1 MKRYCLE
8 LGNIYMSATTPLVS
22 VIMSIYNS
30 HQTIIRAVDSI
41 ICQTYQNIEI
51 IIIDDASEDCSVDII
66 KEYIDKDNRI
76 QIHTQK
82 KNIGIHRNFNFLL
95 SKAKGEYFAWA
106 AVDDY
111 LDNDFMGKNLKIL
124 ESDKSVVSSVG
135 KIIPYGVDSLEIDST
150 LVDTSVFPKFLKN
163 FIKSGRRR
171 KMIDAGPVSGNM
183 NYKIRTFFEITKSLG
198 RWYGVHRTEQLK
210 KCIIEK
216 PFINVEVSVFLNLL
230 RLGDF
235 HEESSTTLYEFDE
248 GISSRGIINMA
259 KYSGHNLFE
268 TLFPFYPFTKWVIQ
282 NFGVSTF
289 FRNFDILFKMNLGGE
304 FALLVDIFLKFY
316 NILLLLYPNKI
327 SKIFFTI
334 F

>member
-1 MKRYCLE
+1 VTSNPKLTIGMPVYNGE
-8 LGNIYMSATTPLVS
+8 LFIKKA
-22 VIMSIYNS
+22 IESILDQTFTDFELIISNNS
-30 HQTIIRAVDSI
+30 SSDSTEK
-41 ICQTYQNIEI
+41 ICQ
-51 IIIDDASEDCSVDII
+51 DF
-66 KEYIDKDNRI
+66 IDKDNRI

-111 LDNDFMGKNLKIL
+111 LDNDFMEKNLKIL

-183 NYKIRTFFEITKSLG
+183 NYKIRTFFKITKSLG

-282 NFGVSTF
+282 NFGISTF

-304 FALLVDIFLKFY
+304 FALIVDIFLKFY
-316 NILLLLYPNKI
+316 NKFN
-327 SKIFFTI
+327 SNS
-334 F
+334 

>member
-1 MKRYCLE
+1 MTSNPKLTIGMPVYNGE
-8 LGNIYMSATTPLVS
+8 LFIKKA
-22 VIMSIYNS
+22 IESILAQTFTDFELIISNNS
-30 HQTIIRAVDSI
+30 STDSTEE
-41 ICQTYQNIEI
+41 ICQEF
-51 IIIDDASEDCSVDII
+51 IDR
-66 KEYIDKDNRI
+66 DNRI

-111 LDNDFMGKNLKIL
+111 LDNDFMEKNLKIL

-183 NYKIRTFFEITKSLG
+183 NYKIRTFFKITKSLG

-282 NFGVSTF
+282 NFGINTF

-316 NILLLLYPNKI
+316 NKFN
-327 SKIFFTI
+327 SNS
-334 F
+334 

>member
-1 MKRYCLE
+1 MPVYNGE
-8 LGNIYMSATTPLVS
+8 LFIKKA
-22 VIMSIYNS
+22 IESILDQTFTDFELIISNNS
-30 HQTIIRAVDSI
+30 STDSTEK
-41 ICQTYQNIEI
+41 ICQ
-51 IIIDDASEDCSVDII
+51 DF
-66 KEYIDKDNRI
+66 IDKDNRI

-111 LDNDFMGKNLKIL
+111 LDNDFMEKNLKIL
-124 ESDKSVVSSVG
+124 EDNKSVVSSVG
-135 KIIPYGVDSLEIDST
+135 KIIPYGVDSLGIDSK
-150 LVDTSVFPKFLKN
+150 LIETSIFPKFLKN
-163 FIKSGRRR
+163 FIKSGRRK

-183 NYKIRTFFEITKSLG
+183 NYKIRTFFKITKSLG

-235 HEESSTTLYEFDE
+235 HEESSTILHEFDE

-268 TLFPFYPFTKWVIQ
+268 ILFPFYPFTKWVIQ
-282 NFGVSTF
+282 NFGISTF

-316 NILLLLYPNKI
+316 NKFN
-327 SKIFFTI
+327 SNS
-334 F
+334 

>member
-1 MKRYCLE
+1 MTSNPKLTIGMPVYNGE
-8 LGNIYMSATTPLVS
+8 LFIKKA
-22 VIMSIYNS
+22 IESILDQTFTDFELIISNNS
-30 HQTIIRAVDSI
+30 STDSTEK
-41 ICQTYQNIEI
+41 ICQ
-51 IIIDDASEDCSVDII
+51 DF
-66 KEYIDKDNRI
+66 IDKDNRI

-111 LDNDFMGKNLKIL
+111 LDNDFMEKNLKIL

-135 KIIPYGVDSLEIDST
+135 KIIPYGVDSLDIDST

-183 NYKIRTFFEITKSLG
+183 NYKIRTFFKITKSLG

-282 NFGVSTF
+282 NFGINTF

-304 FALLVDIFLKFY
+304 FALIVDIFLKFY
-316 NILLLLYPNKI
+316 NKFN
-327 SKIFFTI
+327 SNS
-334 F
+334 

>member
-1 MKRYCLE
+1 MTSNPKLTIGMPVYNGE
-8 LGNIYMSATTPLVS
+8 LFIKKA
-22 VIMSIYNS
+22 IKSILDQTFTDFELIISNNS
-30 HQTIIRAVDSI
+30 STDSTEK
-41 ICQTYQNIEI
+41 ICQ
-51 IIIDDASEDCSVDII
+51 DF
-66 KEYIDKDNRI
+66 IDKDNRI

-111 LDNDFMGKNLKIL
+111 LDNDFMEKNLKIL

-163 FIKSGRRR
+163 FIKSGRHK

-183 NYKIRTFFEITKSLG
+183 NDKIRTFFKITKSLG

-235 HEESSTTLYEFDE
+235 HEEYSTTLYEFDE

-282 NFGVSTF
+282 NFGINTF

-304 FALLVDIFLKFY
+304 FALLVDVFLKFY
-316 NILLLLYPNKI
+316 NKFN
-327 SKIFFTI
+327 SNS
-334 F
+334 

>member
-1 MKRYCLE
+1 MTSNPKLTIGMPVYNGE
-8 LGNIYMSATTPLVS
+8 LFIKKA
-22 VIMSIYNS
+22 IESILAQTFTDFELIISNNS
-30 HQTIIRAVDSI
+30 SSDSTEK
-41 ICQTYQNIEI
+41 ICQ
-51 IIIDDASEDCSVDII
+51 DF
-66 KEYIDKDNRI
+66 IDKDNRI

-111 LDNDFMGKNLKIL
+111 LDNDFMEKNLKIL

-183 NYKIRTFFEITKSLG
+183 NYKIRTFFKITKSLG

-282 NFGVSTF
+282 NFGINTF

-316 NILLLLYPNKI
+316 NKFN
-327 SKIFFTI
+327 SNS
-334 F
+334 

>member
-1 MKRYCLE
+1 MNPKLTIGMPVYNGE
-8 LGNIYMSATTPLVS
+8 LFIKKA
-22 VIMSIYNS
+22 IESILAQTFTDFELIISDNS
-30 HQTIIRAVDSI
+30 STDSTEK
-41 ICQTYQNIEI
+41 ICQ
-51 IIIDDASEDCSVDII
+51 DF
-66 KEYIDKDNRI
+66 IDKDNRI

-111 LDNDFMGKNLKIL
+111 LDNDFMEKNLKIL

-183 NYKIRTFFEITKSLG
+183 NYKIRTFFKITKSLG

-282 NFGVSTF
+282 NFGINTF

-316 NILLLLYPNKI
+316 NKFN
-327 SKIFFTI
+327 SNS
-334 F
+334 

>member
-1 MKRYCLE
+1 MTSNPKLTIGMPVYNGE
-8 LGNIYMSATTPLVS
+8 LFIKKA
-22 VIMSIYNS
+22 IKSILDQTFTDFELIISNNS
-30 HQTIIRAVDSI
+30 STDSTEK
-41 ICQTYQNIEI
+41 ICQ
-51 IIIDDASEDCSVDII
+51 DF
-66 KEYIDKDNRI
+66 IDKDNRI

-111 LDNDFMGKNLKIL
+111 LDNDFMEKNLKIL

-163 FIKSGRRR
+163 FIKSGRHK

-183 NYKIRTFFEITKSLG
+183 NDKIRTFFKITKSLG

-282 NFGVSTF
+282 NFGINTF

-304 FALLVDIFLKFY
+304 FALLVDVFLKFY
-316 NILLLLYPNKI
+316 NKFN
-327 SKIFFTI
+327 SNS
-334 F
+334 

>member
-1 MKRYCLE
+1 MTSNPKLTIGMPVYNGE
-8 LGNIYMSATTPLVS
+8 LFIKKAIES
-22 VIMSIYNS
+22 VLAQTFTDFELIISNNS
-30 HQTIIRAVDSI
+30 STDSTEE
-41 ICQTYQNIEI
+41 ICQDFVN
-51 IIIDDASEDCSVDII
+51 
-66 KEYIDKDNRI
+66 KDNRI
-76 QIHTQK
+76 QLYTQE

-111 LDNDFMGKNLKIL
+111 LDNDFMEKNLKIL
-124 ESDKSVVSSVG
+124 ESDKSVVSSIG
-135 KIIPYGVDSLEIDST
+135 KIIPYGVDSLDIDST

-171 KMIDAGPVSGNM
+171 KMIDAGPISGNM
-183 NYKIRTFFEITKSLG
+183 NYKIRTFFKITKSLG

-268 TLFPFYPFTKWVIQ
+268 ILFPFYPFTKWVIQ
-282 NFGVSTF
+282 NFGITTF

-304 FALLVDIFLKFY
+304 FALLVDVFLKFY
-316 NILLLLYPNKI
+316 NKFN
-327 SKIFFTI
+327 SNS
-334 F
+334 

>member
-1 MKRYCLE
+1 MTSNPKLTIGMPVYNGE
-8 LGNIYMSATTPLVS
+8 LFIKKA
-22 VIMSIYNS
+22 IESILDQTFTDFELIISNNS
-30 HQTIIRAVDSI
+30 SSDSTEK
-41 ICQTYQNIEI
+41 ICQ
-51 IIIDDASEDCSVDII
+51 DF
-66 KEYIDKDNRI
+66 IDKDNRI
-76 QIHTQK
+76 QINTQK

-111 LDNDFMGKNLKIL
+111 LDNDFMEKNLKIL

-183 NYKIRTFFEITKSLG
+183 NYKIRTFFKITKSLG

-282 NFGVSTF
+282 NFGINTF

-316 NILLLLYPNKI
+316 NKFN
-327 SKIFFTI
+327 SNS
-334 F
+334 

>member
-1 MKRYCLE
+1 MTSNPKLTIGMPVYNGE
-8 LGNIYMSATTPLVS
+8 LFIKKA
-22 VIMSIYNS
+22 IESILDQTFTDFELIISNNS
-30 HQTIIRAVDSI
+30 STDSTEK
-41 ICQTYQNIEI
+41 ICQ
-51 IIIDDASEDCSVDII
+51 DF
-66 KEYIDKDNRI
+66 IDKDNRI

-111 LDNDFMGKNLKIL
+111 LDNDFMEKNLKIL
-124 ESDKSVVSSVG
+124 EDNKSVVSSVG
-135 KIIPYGVDSLEIDST
+135 KIIPYGVDSLGIDSK
-150 LVDTSVFPKFLKN
+150 LIETSIFPKFLKN
-163 FIKSGRRR
+163 FIKSGRRK

-183 NYKIRTFFEITKSLG
+183 NYKIRTFFKITKSLG

-235 HEESSTTLYEFDE
+235 HEESSTILHEFDE

-268 TLFPFYPFTKWVIQ
+268 ILFPFYPFTKWVIQ
-282 NFGVSTF
+282 NFGISTF

-316 NILLLLYPNKI
+316 NKFN
-327 SKIFFTI
+327 SNS
-334 F
+334 

>member
-1 MKRYCLE
+1 MTSNPKLTIGMPVYNGE
-8 LGNIYMSATTPLVS
+8 LFIKKA
-22 VIMSIYNS
+22 IESILDQTFTDFELIISNNS
-30 HQTIIRAVDSI
+30 SSDSTEK
-41 ICQTYQNIEI
+41 ICQ
-51 IIIDDASEDCSVDII
+51 DF
-66 KEYIDKDNRI
+66 IDKDNRI

-111 LDNDFMGKNLKIL
+111 LDNDFMEKNLKIL
-124 ESDKSVVSSVG
+124 EDNKSVVSSVG

-171 KMIDAGPVSGNM
+171 KMIDAGPVSGSM
-183 NYKIRTFFEITKSLG
+183 NYKIRTFFKITKSLG

-282 NFGVSTF
+282 NFGINTF

-316 NILLLLYPNKI
+316 NKFN
-327 SKIFFTI
+327 SNS
-334 F
+334 

>member
-1 MKRYCLE
+1 MTSNPKLTIGMPVYNGE
-8 LGNIYMSATTPLVS
+8 LFIKKA
-22 VIMSIYNS
+22 IESILDQTFTDFELIISNNS
-30 HQTIIRAVDSI
+30 STDSTEK
-41 ICQTYQNIEI
+41 ICQ
-51 IIIDDASEDCSVDII
+51 DF
-66 KEYIDKDNRI
+66 IDKDNRI

-111 LDNDFMGKNLKIL
+111 LDNDFMEKNLKIL

-135 KIIPYGVDSLEIDST
+135 KIIPYGVDSLDIDST

-183 NYKIRTFFEITKSLG
+183 NYKIRTFFKITKSLG

-235 HEESSTTLYEFDE
+235 HEESSTILHEFDE

-268 TLFPFYPFTKWVIQ
+268 ILFPFYPFTKWVIQ
-282 NFGVSTF
+282 NFGISTF

-316 NILLLLYPNKI
+316 NKFN
-327 SKIFFTI
+327 SNS
-334 F
+334 

>member
-1 MKRYCLE
+1 MTSNPKLTIGMPVYNGE
-8 LGNIYMSATTPLVS
+8 LFIKKA
-22 VIMSIYNS
+22 IESILDQTFTDFELIISNNS
-30 HQTIIRAVDSI
+30 STDSTEK
-41 ICQTYQNIEI
+41 ICQ
-51 IIIDDASEDCSVDII
+51 DF
-66 KEYIDKDNRI
+66 IDKDNRI

-111 LDNDFMGKNLKIL
+111 LDNDFMEKNLKIL

-183 NYKIRTFFEITKSLG
+183 NYKIRTFFKITKSLG

-282 NFGVSTF
+282 NFGVSIF

-304 FALLVDIFLKFY
+304 FALIVDIFLKFY
-316 NILLLLYPNKI
+316 NKFN
-327 SKIFFTI
+327 SNS
-334 F
+334 

>member
-1 MKRYCLE
+1 MTSNPKLTIGMPVYNGE
-8 LGNIYMSATTPLVS
+8 LFIKKA
-22 VIMSIYNS
+22 IESILDQTFTDFELIISNNS
-30 HQTIIRAVDSI
+30 SSDSTEK
-41 ICQTYQNIEI
+41 ICQ
-51 IIIDDASEDCSVDII
+51 DF
-66 KEYIDKDNRI
+66 IDKDNRI

-111 LDNDFMGKNLKIL
+111 LDNDFMEKNLKIL

-282 NFGVSTF
+282 NFGINTF

-316 NILLLLYPNKI
+316 NKFN
-327 SKIFFTI
+327 SNS
-334 F
+334 

>member
-1 MKRYCLE
+1 MTSNPKLTIGMPVYNGE
-8 LGNIYMSATTPLVS
+8 LFIKKA
-22 VIMSIYNS
+22 IESILDQTFTDFELIISNNS
-30 HQTIIRAVDSI
+30 STDSTEE
-41 ICQTYQNIEI
+41 ICQEF
-51 IIIDDASEDCSVDII
+51 IDR
-66 KEYIDKDNRI
+66 DNRI

-111 LDNDFMGKNLKIL
+111 LDNDFMEKNLKIL

-183 NYKIRTFFEITKSLG
+183 NYKIRTFFKITKSLG

-282 NFGVSTF
+282 NFGINTF

-304 FALLVDIFLKFY
+304 FALVVDIFIKFY
-316 NILLLLYPNKI
+316 NKI
-327 SKIFFTI
+327 KHNS
-334 F
+334 

>member
-1 MKRYCLE
+1 MTSNPKLTIGMPVYNGE
-8 LGNIYMSATTPLVS
+8 LFIKKA
-22 VIMSIYNS
+22 IESILDQTFTDFELIISNNS
-30 HQTIIRAVDSI
+30 SSDSTEK
-41 ICQTYQNIEI
+41 ICQ
-51 IIIDDASEDCSVDII
+51 DF
-66 KEYIDKDNRI
+66 IDKDNRI

-111 LDNDFMGKNLKIL
+111 LDNDFMEKNLKIL

-183 NYKIRTFFEITKSLG
+183 NYKIRTFFKITKSLG

-304 FALLVDIFLKFY
+304 FALIVDIFLKFY
-316 NILLLLYPNKI
+316 NKFN
-327 SKIFFTI
+327 SNS
-334 F
+334 

>member
-1 MKRYCLE
+1 MTSNPKLTIGMPVYNGE
-8 LGNIYMSATTPLVS
+8 LFIKKA
-22 VIMSIYNS
+22 IESILDQTFTDFELIISNNS
-30 HQTIIRAVDSI
+30 STDSTEK
-41 ICQTYQNIEI
+41 ICQ
-51 IIIDDASEDCSVDII
+51 DF
-66 KEYIDKDNRI
+66 IDKDNRI

-111 LDNDFMGKNLKIL
+111 LDNDFMEKNLKIL

-135 KIIPYGVDSLEIDST
+135 KIIPYGVDSLDIDST

-183 NYKIRTFFEITKSLG
+183 NYKIRTFFKITKSLG

-282 NFGVSTF
+282 NFGINTF

-316 NILLLLYPNKI
+316 NKFN
-327 SKIFFTI
+327 SNS
-334 F
+334 

>member
-1 MKRYCLE
+1 ME
-8 LGNIYMSATTPLVS
+8 
-22 VIMSIYNS
+22 
-30 HQTIIRAVDSI
+30 
-41 ICQTYQNIEI
+41 
-51 IIIDDASEDCSVDII
+51 
-66 KEYIDKDNRI
+66 
-76 QIHTQK
+76 
-82 KNIGIHRNFNFLL
+82 
-95 SKAKGEYFAWA
+95 
-106 AVDDY
+106 
-111 LDNDFMGKNLKIL
+111 KNLKIL

-135 KIIPYGVDSLEIDST
+135 KIIPYGVDSLDIDST

-183 NYKIRTFFEITKSLG
+183 NYKIRTFFKITKSLG

-282 NFGVSTF
+282 NFGS
-289 FRNFDILFKMNLGGE
+289 
-304 FALLVDIFLKFY
+304 
-316 NILLLLYPNKI
+316 
-327 SKIFFTI
+327 
-334 F
+334 